1 MTAPSPRVLIS
12 GMNAELI
19 GIEVI
24 VAALAWII
32 AIPAAI
38 YVVGP
43 AVGFIVIVGGLVL
56 AGLWLATV
64 IRNSTPPADDI
75 TREPKQS

>member
-1 MTAPSPRVLIS
+1 MTTSPPRVLIS

-24 VAALAWII
+24 VAALLWII
-32 AIPAAI
+32 AIPAAF
-38 YVVGP
+38 YFVGP
-43 AVGFIVIVGGLVL
+43 AVGFVVIVGGLVL
-56 AGLWLATV
+56 AGWWLATV
-64 IRNSTPPADDI
+64 IRNSTPADDI